1 MCLVFLFLVNFN
13 CKSNL
18 KNIYFYGIIYMYNL
32 FFIEKLCSKNSLYN
46 LILFEFGNYY
56 FFFIIIEVLVYV
68 ILKLIVFVKE
78 CNI

>member
-18 KNIYFYGIIYMYNL
+18 KNIYFYCIIYMYNL
-32 FFIEKLCSKNSLYN
+32 FFIEKLWSKNNLYN
-46 LILFEFGNYY
+46 LILFEFGNY